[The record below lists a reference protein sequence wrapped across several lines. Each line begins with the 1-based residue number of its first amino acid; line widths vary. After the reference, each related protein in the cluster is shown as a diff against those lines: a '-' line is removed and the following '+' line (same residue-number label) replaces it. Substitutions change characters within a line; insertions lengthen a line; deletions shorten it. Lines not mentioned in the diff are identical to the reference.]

1 MVSETHTP
9 RFYANS
15 KTACLNPC
23 FSGGWSRRA
32 TPRQQRGGEKD
43 VLILVLVEDGLGAH
57 TAGDARGGHPHR
69 LNPCFSGG
77 WSRSSLSFF
86 SAFSFFVCLNPC
98 FSGGWSRRRGP
109 YGQGG
114 VFHNRLNPCF
124 SGGWSRRDLF
134 YTMVQFSF
142 VLILVLVE
150 DGLGDLNKHLEKI
163 RRLKSLNPCFSG
175 GWSRRATFGI
185 GCQRDCCNEIFNFV
199 NVWRPKICTFSGAF
213 TGANIRIIFV
223 NGAFFD
229 AGFRAI
235 FAFLSAMGRIAM
247 GGYRWSGLTRDAEC
261 RFFFVGGDVADS
273 KFGCG

>member
-1 MVSETHTP
+1 MP
-9 RFYANS
+9 KKKAIP
-15 KTACLNPC
+15 CLNPC
-23 FSGGWSRRA
+23 FSGGWSRRISSMKTFPKP
-32 TPRQQRGGEKD
+32 TP
-43 VLILVLVEDGLGAH
+43 VLILVLVEDGLGALEE
-57 TAGDARGGHPHR
+57 TPENVMER
-69 LNPCFSGG
+69 
-77 WSRSSLSFF
+77 
-86 SAFSFFVCLNPC
+86 
-98 FSGGWSRRRGP
+98 
-109 YGQGG
+109 
-114 VFHNRLNPCF
+114 
-124 SGGWSRRDLF
+124 
-134 YTMVQFSF
+134 F

-150 DGLGDLNKHLEKI
+150 DGLGELGSRAESTPY
-163 RRLKSLNPCFSG
+163 RGLNPCFSG

-213 TGANIRIIFV
+213 TGTNIRIIFV